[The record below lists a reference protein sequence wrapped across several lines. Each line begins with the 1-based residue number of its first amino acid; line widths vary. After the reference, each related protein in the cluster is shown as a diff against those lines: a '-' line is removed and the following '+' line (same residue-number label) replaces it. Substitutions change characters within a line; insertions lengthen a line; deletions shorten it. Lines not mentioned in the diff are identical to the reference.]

1 MRIPAVLAVAG
12 LVTLGSPAFA
22 VAAPGAQC
30 ANPSGTYTGDVP
42 WGQRLVDPAR
52 LWPLTRGEGQ
62 LVAVV
67 GTGVDGQNS
76 QFAPGQ
82 LEGGNG
88 TERTDCDG
96 RGTIAAGIVGA
107 QPDSSTTFAGVA
119 PGAHLLPIRYTDGA
133 SRDGGDPGALAG
145 AIDTALDRHAG
156 VILVAVPAA
165 FDSPALSGAVA
176 RARSSGAVVVSAA
189 SATQQGARS
198 YPTATSGVL
207 SVGSVNPAGEPVQTE
222 AGDYVGVAAPGAEL
236 VSTSAGAGGAVAHR
250 WPVTDPGLAA
260 AYVAGVAALVRAYH
274 PKLTGDQ
281 VVTRLELT
289 AHRPA
294 SGGHDPQAGLGSA
307 GRVRGGVFD
316 AAGGHRGP
324 GIGGAGGRGAGGD
337 PGGGPGR
344 APRGRA
350 GGDDR
355 AGGSGFGRGGR
366 GDGGGGPAGPEAE
379 LAGVAVHAVARWR
392 RPRGGRRWR
401 SGFGGGRGAGC
412 GGGATGRILRL
423 SGP

>member
-1 MRIPAVLAVAG
+1 ML
-12 LVTLGSPAFA
+12 TLGSPAFA
-22 VAAPGAQC
+22 VAAPEAQC

-62 LVAVV
+62 LVAVI
-67 GTGVDGQNS
+67 GTGVDGQNT
-76 QFAPGQ
+76 QFGPGQ

-145 AIDTALDRHAG
+145 AIDAALDRHAG

-165 FDSPALSGAVA
+165 FDSPALSGVVA
-176 RARSSGAVVVSAA
+176 RARAEGAVVVSAA

-274 PKLTGDQ
+274 PNLTGDQ

-294 SGGHDPQAGLGSA
+294 AGGHDPRLGW
-307 GRVRGGVFD
+307 GVLD
-316 AAGGHRGP
+316 AYAAVSSTLPADIAGP
-324 GIGGAGGRGAGGD
+324 GAAV
-337 PGGGPGR
+337 PPV
-344 APRGRA
+344 AEPA
-350 GGDDR
+350 VV
-355 AGGSGFGRGGR
+355 
-366 GDGGGGPAGPEAE
+366 PAGAPAE
-379 LAGVAVHAVARWR
+379 HRADVPAGTIALAGVALAAAAGVAVAAVRRGRKRNWR
-392 RPRGGRRWR
+392 ASRFTP
-401 SGFGGGRGAGC
+401 
-412 GGGATGRILRL
+412 
-423 SGP
+423 